1 MEAFE
6 ITLAHH
12 GVTKVGL
19 TESLNLLTRAKENAA
34 ILMESRKKTKIFVAA
49 YPVQALKFIDSYM
62 MNYILSKYS
71 ILFKTER

>member
-12 GVTKVGL
+12 GVTKLGL

-49 YPVQALKFIDSYM
+49 YPVQALKIYRFIYDELY
-62 MNYILSKYS
+62 
-71 ILFKTER
+71 FE

>member
-12 GVTKVGL
+12 GVMKLGL

-34 ILMESRKKTKIFVAA
+34 ILMESPEKTKIFVAV
-49 YPVQALKFIDSYM
+49 YPSC
-62 MNYILSKYS
+62 SG
-71 ILFKTER
+71 FKNLVVF